1 MVIQRLTE
9 KDREKFN
16 KSVFHPI
23 QSWEWG
29 EFREK
34 TGNKVVRLLGGYQLT
49 VHPIPY
55 TNFKLAVFLKGPA
68 PTKEML
74 NTLREFAKEEGII
87 FIRMEPN
94 VAVQQNIEH
103 RTKNKGELERL
114 LIENGA
120 RRGRPF
126 FTKSTFIIDLT
137 KSEEEL
143 SKAMHPKTRYNIRV
157 AQRHGVAVLEDNSK
171 KAFETYL
178 RLTDE
183 TTKRQGFYAHT
194 EKYHRL
200 MWETLH
206 QQIAGS
212 GQAPIARL
220 LTAKYKGEILIT
232 WVLFVFKDTL
242 YYPYGASS
250 DEHRGAMAS
259 YAMMWEA
266 IKFGKKLG
274 LKKFDLW
281 GREEGKGFTK
291 FKEGFAP
298 EVVEFLGTWDLVIN
312 PTLYPIYR
320 IAEEIR
326 WKILKAKAH
335 FLPASSFR

>member
-1 MVIQRLTE
+1 MVAAT
-9 KDREKFN
+9 
-16 KSVFHPI
+16 HPI

-55 TNFKLAVFLKGPA
+55 TNFKLAVFLKGPT

-74 NTLREFAKEEGII
+74 NTLREFGREENLI

-94 VAVQQNIEH
+94 VAKP
-103 RTKNKGELERL
+103 KNLESRIWNL
-114 LIENGA
+114 EKLVRQNGA
-120 RRGRPF
+120 RPGRPF
-126 FTKSTFIIDLT
+126 FTKSTFQIDLT

-143 SKAMHPKTRYNIRV
+143 LKAMHPKTRYNIRV
-157 AQRHGVAVLEDNSK
+157 AQRHGVEVVEDNSD

-206 QQIAGS
+206 QQMAGS

-232 WVLFVFKDTL
+232 WMLFVFKDTL

-250 DEHRGAMAS
+250 DAHREVMAS
-259 YAMMWEA
+259 YTMMWEA

-312 PTLYPIYR
+312 PALYPIYR

-326 WKILKAKAH
+326 WKLLKAKAW
-335 FLPASSFR
+335 LRMQAKIR